1 MQEVS
6 SDTKKRRIKLDLGM
20 IVFLCILVYIVA
32 WNIIYLSKDKIT
44 YYEVVPG
51 EMVESDRF
59 KAMILCADQIIKASD
74 DGMVYFLARSGSKA
88 GTASV
93 IYCLDKTSNLENI
106 ISDTGSEQILSD
118 EERLEIYEEL
128 KSLSSSINEVDF
140 SEIYQFKSTTSAILM
155 NALSTSVFDS
165 GDYAGALQLVRPTEP
180 GYIFYFEDGYEGV
193 NKDSFTPEMLQYDD
207 YNYKTLNNEG
217 YFSAGASVYKLVTDE
232 NWDIIFKLNDYQYD
246 KYIQDEYVQVKF
258 LKDNQ
263 IVWGQIDLIEI
274 GEDIYCSINFTNSM
288 VRYAGSRYTDVEII
302 FSSETG
308 LKVPNS
314 SIVVKEFYTIPK
326 DYGVASGG
334 ILTVN
339 LHSVNEEGQ
348 PVIKTKDLEIYE
360 ETEKYYMISTNDLE
374 EGTNIIQDTT
384 GNTYTVSEK
393 QPINGVYNINRGY
406 ARFNEVSILTSNDD
420 FSIIKPNDTYGLV
433 EYDHIVLNGNS
444 VVDEEIIYQQ

>member
-6 SDTKKRRIKLDLGM
+6 SGTKKRKIKLDLGM
-20 IVFLCILVYIVA
+20 IVFLCIIVYIVA

-59 KAMILCADQIIKASD
+59 KAMILCDDKIVKASD

-88 GTASV
+88 STASV
-93 IYCLDKTSNLENI
+93 VYCLDKTSNLENI
-106 ISDTGSEQILSD
+106 ISDTSSEQILSD
-118 EERLEIYEEL
+118 EERMDIYDEL
-128 KSLSSSINEVDF
+128 KNLSASINEVDF
-140 SEIYQFKSTTSAILM
+140 SDVYQFKSTTSAILM
-155 NALSTSVFDS
+155 NALSSSVFDS
-165 GDYAGALQLVRPTEP
+165 GDYAGALQLVNPSEA
-180 GYIFYFEDGYEGV
+180 GYIYYFEDGYEGV
-193 NKDSFTPEMLQYDD
+193 DKDSFTPEMLQYDD
-207 YNYKTLNNEG
+207 YNFKTLNNEG
-217 YFSAGASVYKLVTDE
+217 YFSAGASVYKLITDE

-263 IVWGQIDLIEI
+263 IVWGQIDLLEI

-288 VRYAGSRYTDVEII
+288 VRYASSRYTDVEII

-326 DYGVASGG
+326 DYGEASGG

-339 LHSVNEEGQ
+339 IHSVDDEGQ
-348 PVIKTKDLEIYE
+348 PVIKAKDLEIYE
-360 ETEKYYMISTNDLE
+360 ETDKYYMISINDLD

-384 GNTYTVSEK
+384 GNIYTVSEK
-393 QPINGVYNINRGY
+393 EPI
-406 ARFNEVSILTSNDD
+406 
-420 FSIIKPNDTYGLV
+420 K
-433 EYDHIVLNGNS
+433 
-444 VVDEEIIYQQ
+444 